1 MGICV
6 KKYAKGVLDMPIFL
20 KIFLSCILFIV
31 LFTIYGFVHL
41 KQRKTKAEKV
51 IESWY
56 NSVNSLIALISDY
69 SMIVSVIQKYD
80 YLSNISIKKEEW
92 NNFCTEKHIP
102 DIVKNAVYLKSV
114 SENIRKIISDIEKE
128 NNTLNDSVEEFE
140 KKVYE
145 KIKLIINKIKSIS
158 KNEDFNKK
166 IDFII
171 SGREKNNFD
180 LKEFLECIVDVI
192 NDEREKNDLFN
203 VNNESQKSIIDKTRE
218 LNNFVASIGI
228 NGDKKTQKTINACIE
243 KLNDEKKNIPE
254 FEKQVNDMIQECKT
268 LLIACTIRV
277 NKDGHW
283 ATLKKPDSWFCSFDD
298 FYYLSADKSG
308 KVSEIFGK
316 TNIFFFAEK
325 AVKTIETENG
335 TQNKE
340 YVRICAVGNSGQCS
354 VDVGEHE
361 SLNCEGL
368 GKLTIY
374 AV

>member
-171 SGREKNNFD
+171 
-180 LKEFLECIVDVI
+180 
-192 NDEREKNDLFN
+192 
-203 VNNESQKSIIDKTRE
+203 
-218 LNNFVASIGI
+218 
-228 NGDKKTQKTINACIE
+228 
-243 KLNDEKKNIPE
+243 
-254 FEKQVNDMIQECKT
+254 
-268 LLIACTIRV
+268 
-277 NKDGHW
+277 
-283 ATLKKPDSWFCSFDD
+283 
-298 FYYLSADKSG
+298 
-308 KVSEIFGK
+308 
-316 TNIFFFAEK
+316 
-325 AVKTIETENG
+325 
-335 TQNKE
+335 
-340 YVRICAVGNSGQCS
+340 
-354 VDVGEHE
+354 
-361 SLNCEGL
+361 
-368 GKLTIY
+368 
-374 AV
+374 